1 MSNYIPSLTQCSSHR
16 TRKRGEQTSIKL
28 PNWVTNTICFFTL
41 HSMCLPLLLESWQMT
56 KLSKERKIHLAK
68 ENNNSYNC
76 KHINGTELL
85 LKLPLHFWWKTL
97 SLRKMKGLEHDE
109 NIKNFKVKLMRKA
122 NFTCHTLGLQLLPSG
137 NKHKSVLIT
146 GKHQASETVNM

>member
-1 MSNYIPSLTQCSSHR
+1 
-16 TRKRGEQTSIKL
+16 
-28 PNWVTNTICFFTL
+28 
-41 HSMCLPLLLESWQMT
+41 
-56 KLSKERKIHLAK
+56 
-68 ENNNSYNC
+68 
-76 KHINGTELL
+76 
-85 LKLPLHFWWKTL
+85 
-97 SLRKMKGLEHDE
+97 MKGLKHDE